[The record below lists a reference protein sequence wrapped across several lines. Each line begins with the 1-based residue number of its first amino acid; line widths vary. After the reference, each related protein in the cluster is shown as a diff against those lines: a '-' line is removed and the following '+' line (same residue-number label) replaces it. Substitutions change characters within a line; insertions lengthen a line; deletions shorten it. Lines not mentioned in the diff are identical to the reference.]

1 MLECVS
7 IEPSGSAN
15 WAIIWLHGL
24 GADGHDFEPIV
35 PQLRLPA
42 DAGVRFVFPHAPVRP
57 VTINAG
63 MVMRAWYDISG
74 INLRRDQDTQG
85 IAASVK
91 AIEALIEREIQRGI
105 DASRIVLAGFS
116 QGGAMA
122 LHVGLRYP
130 RQLAGI
136 IALSSYLLFAEQLA
150 DQASAANAGIPMFI
164 GHGSM
169 DPVVPFPL
177 GEMTA
182 RQLSQAGHPVEW
194 HSYQMPH
201 SVCPEQIEH
210 IGAWLRQLVG

>member
-1 MLECVS
+1 
-7 IEPSGSAN
+7 
-15 WAIIWLHGL
+15 
-24 GADGHDFEPIV
+24 
-35 PQLRLPA
+35 
-42 DAGVRFVFPHAPVRP
+42 
-57 VTINAG
+57 
-63 MVMRAWYDISG
+63 MRAWYDISG

-91 AIEALIEREIQRGI
+91 EIEALIEREVKRGI
-105 DASRIVLAGFS
+105 DASRIILAGFS

-122 LHVGLRYP
+122 LHVGLRHP

-150 DQASAANAGIPMFI
+150 DQASVANAGIPLFI
-164 GHGSM
+164 GHGTM

-182 RQLSQAGHPVEW
+182 RQLRQAGHPVEW

-201 SVCPEQIEH
+201 SVCPEQIDH
-210 IGAWLRQLVG
+210 IGDWLRKRVA